1 MGKSMK
7 AMVIGMDALILPLV
21 RKWAGEGVLPN
32 FSRLISEGAS
42 SEALPCLPA
51 WTPTNWAV
59 LATGAYTGTNNCYL
73 WSDHLP
79 TDPDEKLAQFTF
91 DSRAVT
97 AEFIWEAAERAGIK
111 TLCISYPGAWPP
123 RVKKGYVIT
132 PLDRGVMSKPLV
144 PGTEYTNQPNRKN
157 TTEIQLTPASGWQN
171 MNCSGLEAE
180 LVIGS
185 GITPIGIGWGRVVDG
200 KVTAGWI
207 HRLLFPPP
215 IYELSAA
222 QEIRLNLLVFDS
234 RGQGYDRILIY
245 NGKDSSKPLVSIGI
259 GEWSDWVFLEFPY
272 NGSKQEGSVRF
283 KLLSLDRNGENLRLI
298 RSEVY
303 PTTNWTYPE
312 SLGNELLTELGP
324 FLEWPS
330 TGTSSFAGGV
340 AIAGQEEIVDIL
352 LRDTYFEELRYQ
364 AMWLPKAAGY
374 MQRKYGWDLCYQHW
388 HAPDSVA
395 HACLSYVDTDSPF
408 YSQGTEAAR
417 NTLKETYRIADEMLG
432 AFLGLADE
440 DTYVIVVSDHG
451 CTPDYN
457 GVANIH
463 RLLSD
468 HNLLALMGGQ
478 VDWSRTRAFPHGI
491 QQIEINLKGRN
502 QNGIVAPEDYER
514 VQEEIIDALYSWKDP
529 ETGKRP
535 IAFALKKR
543 DAQLIGYWGP
553 TTADIVCCYNG
564 GFSVGLTSQGRSI
577 GPARDFAEHGAKVPT
592 DRTGTSSNLGT
603 FLIKGP
609 GIRAGYERDP
619 ERLGFIH
626 LVDVVPTISHLMG
639 FRPPA
644 QSQGAVL
651 WDMIE

>member
-79 TDPDEKLAQFTF
+79 TDPDDKLARFTF

-97 AEFIWEAAERAGIK
+97 AEFIWEAAERAGMK
-111 TLCISYPGAWPP
+111 TLCASYPGAWPP
-123 RVKKGYVIT
+123 RVKQGYVIT

-144 PGTEYTNQPNRKN
+144 PGTEYTNQPNRMGVTK
-157 TTEIQLTPASGWQN
+157 IQLTQASGWQN
-171 MNCSGLEAE
+171 AKRTGLEAE
-180 LVIGS
+180 LAVGS
-185 GITPIGIGWGRVVDG
+185 GTAALGMGWGQVVDG
-200 KVTAGWI
+200 KATGGWVHKAVI
-207 HRLLFPPP
+207 PPGR
-215 IYELSAA
+215 YELSAA
-222 QEIRLNLLVFDS
+222 QEIRLNLLLLNS
-234 RGQGYDRILIY
+234 KGQGYDRVLISRV
-245 NGKDSSKPLVSIGI
+245 KDASKSLANIGV
-259 GEWSDWVFLEFPY
+259 GEWSDWIFLELPY
-272 NGSKQEGSVRF
+272 DGSRQEGSLRF
-283 KLLSLDRNGENLRLI
+283 KLLSLDPNGENLRLI

-312 SLGNELLTELGP
+312 SLGKELIAELGP

-330 TGTSSFAGGV
+330 TPIRLIAFGGV
-340 AIAGQEEIVDIL
+340 AMARGEVDTVL
-352 LRDTYFEELRYQ
+352 QNTRFEELRYQ

-374 MQRKYGWDLCYQHW
+374 IQKKYGWDLYYQHW
-388 HAPDSVA
+388 HLPDVIA
-395 HACLSYVDTDSPF
+395 HAFLAHLDPDSPF
-408 YSQGTEAAR
+408 HGQGTEASR
-417 NTLKETYRIADEMLG
+417 NILKEGYRIGDEMLG
-432 AFLGLADE
+432 AFLDMADE
-440 DTYVIVVSDHG
+440 NTYVIVVSDHG

-457 GVANIH
+457 GLVDVYQFLVDNNFLTRKGEEI
-463 RLLSD
+463 
-468 HNLLALMGGQ
+468 
-478 VDWSRTRAFPHGI
+478 DWSKTRAFSHGLA
-491 QQIEINLKGRN
+491 QIEINLEGRN
-502 QNGIVAPEDYER
+502 PHGIVAPGDYEK

-535 IAFALKKR
+535 IAFALKRR
-543 DAQLIGYWGP
+543 DAQLVGYWGP

-564 GFSVGLTSQGRSI
+564 GFAIGLLQGKSI
-577 GPARDFAEHGAKVPT
+577 GPARDYAEHWCKIPT
-592 DRTGTSSNLGT
+592 DRTGISSNLAT
-603 FLIKGP
+603 FIIKGP

-619 ERLGFIH
+619 ERLGFMR